1 MTLTATDIT
10 ALLRQRIVTGEL
22 ETDDELSFKDIMREW
37 DVSMHIAFKALRLMR
52 DEGLMMKVPGIH
64 GLVVTEDAFD
74 IALTWRPAPPP
85 PVVSEAAAR
94 VVRTAI
100 ELADAEGLANVSM
113 RRIGEQLGIATM
125 TAHRHAGNRAGL
137 ETMMADAVFAGHPP
151 PQAPG
156 GGWRAGLE
164 LLCRTQWQLYRQRPW
179 LARTVSF
186 QPSKHTTH
194 VLAHTEWAA
203 RMLEEHGLP
212 APTAAQVAATAAD
225 FVRGTAMDL
234 EREPADADEDTELF
248 EFGLARLLDGFAPLL
263 PAHPAGPPEI
273 G

>member
-1 MTLTATDIT
+1 MTLTAADIV

-22 ETDDELSFKDIMREW
+22 ETDDELSFRDIMGEW

-85 PVVSEAAAR
+85 PVVSQAAAR

-125 TAHRHAGNRAGL
+125 TAHRHAGSRAGL

-151 PQAPG
+151 PQSPQG
-156 GGWRAGLE
+156 DWRARLE
-164 LLCRTQWQLYRQRPW
+164 LLCRAQWRLYRDRPW

-186 QPSKHTTH
+186 QPSRHNPH
-194 VLAHTEWAA
+194 VVAHTAWAA
-203 RMLEEHGLP
+203 GVLEGHGVAARP
-212 APTAAQVAATAAD
+212 AAQAAAPPAA
-225 FVRGTAMDL
+225 FVRGPAMDQARAPL
-234 EREPADADEDTELF
+234 DADEDTALF
-248 EFGLARLLDGFAPLL
+248 EFGLHRLLDGFAPLV
-263 PAHPAGPPEI
+263 PPHL
-273 G
+273 